1 MKDNKTERMREAIIK
16 FRDSDQEVSDY
27 LYLFM
32 VVSGVTRQEDGLLW
46 SSVTEILAKEIGY
59 THISNDCE
67 ICGKEGGH

>member
-1 MKDNKTERMREAIIK
+1 MKNDKTERMREAIIK

-32 VVSGVTRQEDGLLW
+32 VVSRVTRQGSGLLW
-46 SSVTEILAKEIGY
+46 SDINEILQEEIGY
-59 THISNDCE
+59 DFDDYKCE